1 MKLYRNNNYPNR
13 WYAFSPETGW
23 VMFPAAVGGWE
34 KREPARGVDPI
45 QFRDVPVR
53 LAFDTGIPGAPC
65 VQADQP
71 ASSDVQLGEAA

>member
-23 VMFPAAVGGWE
+23 VMFPAAVGGWA

-45 QFRDVPVR
+45 QFREVPLR
-53 LAFDTGIPGAPC
+53 LAFDAGIPGAPREWK
-65 VQADQP
+65 
-71 ASSDVQLGEAA
+71 EAA